1 MVVVDDWHK
10 VLTDHMNRIVE
21 IRSYAL
27 KVGTAAEFHNVVTS
41 TAIPMLRARGF
52 DVVAFGPSPHDP
64 NAYFLIR
71 AFDDLADLQAQ
82 EETFYTSEA
91 WRQGPR
97 EAIISRIESYLDTIL
112 SLSDESID
120 DMRKSNSSQR

>member
-1 MVVVDDWHK
+1 
-10 VLTDHMNRIVE
+10 MNRIVE

-27 KVGTAAEFHNVVTS
+27 KPGTASDFHDVVAS
-41 TAIPMLRARGF
+41 TAIPMLRERGF

-71 AFDDLADLQAQ
+71 AFADLADLEAQ
-82 EETFYTSEA
+82 EEAFYSSEA

-97 EAIISRIESYLDTIL
+97 EAIVSRIESYLDTIL
-112 SLSDESID
+112 SLSDASIED
-120 DMRKSNSSQR
+120 LRRSNDGYGRPGRER

>member
-1 MVVVDDWHK
+1 MIPMARK
-10 VLTDHMNRIVE
+10 RIVE

-27 KVGTAAEFHNVVTS
+27 KPGAASEFHSVVTS
-41 TAIPMLRARGF
+41 TAIPMLHARGF

-71 AFDDLADLQAQ
+71 AFDDLPHLRAQ
-82 EETFYTSEA
+82 EEAFYSSDA

-97 EAIISRIESYLDTIL
+97 EAIVSRIESYLDTIL
-112 SLSDESID
+112 WLSDDSID
-120 DMRKSNSSQR
+120 DLRSSNGPASD